1 MSSCESSALCGAFWT
16 FEGVRGKSR
25 NIGERIKISYLLVGL
40 RLLRVVA
47 EPTHGISSRNQ
58 VVMKE

>member
-1 MSSCESSALCGAFWT
+1 MCGAFWT

-58 VVMKE
+58 VVVKE